1 MKLKDIKDNIYKC
14 NSDKAINLFEKNI
27 EISIRKTINNN
38 MQYYYSKEYAKN
50 FKI

>member
-1 MKLKDIKDNIYKC
+1 MKLKDIKDNIYKF
-14 NSDKAINLFEKNI
+14 NSDKAINLFEK
-27 EISIRKTINNN
+27 NNN